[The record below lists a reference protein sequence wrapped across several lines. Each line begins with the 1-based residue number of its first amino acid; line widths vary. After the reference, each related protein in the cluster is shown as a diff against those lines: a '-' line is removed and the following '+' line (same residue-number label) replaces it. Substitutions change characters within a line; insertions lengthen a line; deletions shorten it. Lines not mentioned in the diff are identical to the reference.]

1 MGEERDTICPM
12 ALDEILLLTNGPGE
26 LSTWV
31 PPVLRRLRERV
42 PEARIELFLIRDQF
56 ATGTEET
63 KARQLP
69 LDAIS
74 GRTEFLARL
83 ARRKGAGRGVVLMLG
98 GAPRDA
104 VLLGRA
110 TGYPAYAY
118 SFNGRAWQRGLKAYL
133 LDSERSVQQA
143 LARGARPEQV
153 QAVGNLVVD
162 ALEDALRSGV
172 NWPQADVLLFPSSRP
187 FAVKYML
194 GFMLAAAEHIAAAQ
208 PHLRFAWV
216 KSRLLTRRSIE
227 EGLSARLVREFGGV
241 GGSLQGDRV
250 VSEGGLEVAVLDEEL
265 RYGAMR
271 QAKLALTIPGTST
284 LEMGFLGL
292 PAVVLLPLHKP
303 EAIPVPIEGLLHW
316 IGLLPGGK
324 WLRHEIVRR
333 LEARIP
339 HLALPNQYLGER
351 LYPELRGIFSPQDVA
366 RTALEVLRPDVQSR
380 IRQRLRELE
389 ARPGAD
395 ALVEVVLSVIGQP
408 SALGEK
414 R

>member
-1 MGEERDTICPM
+1 M

-42 PEARIELFLIRDQF
+42 PGARVELFLIRDQF

-74 GRTEFLARL
+74 GRTDFLARL
-83 ARRKGAGRGVVLMLG
+83 ARGKRGGRGVVLMLG

-118 SFNGRAWQRGLKAYL
+118 SFNGKAWQRGLEAYL

-143 LARGARPEQV
+143 LRRGARPGEV
-153 QAVGNLVVD
+153 RAVGNLVVD
-162 ALEDALRSGV
+162 ALEDALCAGAS
-172 NWPQADVLLFPSSRP
+172 WPQADVLLFPSSRP

-194 GFMLAAAEHIAAAQ
+194 GFMLAAAEHIAAAR
-208 PHLRFAWV
+208 PGLRFAWV
-216 KSRLLTRRSIE
+216 KSRLLTQRSVE

-241 GGSLQGDRV
+241 GGTLRGDRV
-250 VSEGGLEVAVLDEEL
+250 VSEGGLEVAVLDEDL
-265 RYGAMR
+265 RYGVMR

-303 EAIPVPIEGLLHW
+303 EAIPVPIEGVLHW

-324 WLRHEIVRR
+324 RLRHEIVRR

-351 LYPELRGIFSPQDVA
+351 LYPEMRGIFSPADVA
-366 RTALEVLRPDVQSR
+366 QAALETLQPASQAH
-380 IRQRLRELE
+380 IRKRLGELE
-389 ARPGAD
+389 AKPGAD
-395 ALVEVVLSVIGQP
+395 ELVEVILAALSRQGD
-408 SALGEK
+408 GK